1 MKKITSILTALTMA
15 AALLAGC
22 GAGTPAQTSSGAAGE
37 GGDAKSVVVVFPQG
51 LGDAGPMDAMN
62 ENLKKAQEDFGIEAS
77 VFSIFAYLVFTALAV
92 VLIRKK
98 EGEDNVPE
106 SRV

>member
-1 MKKITSILTALTMA
+1 MYKRQILHIGSQADSTSLFNFVLDLTSFLI
-15 AALLAGC
+15 
-22 GAGTPAQTSSGAAGE
+22 SGG
-37 GGDAKSVVVVFPQG
+37 
-51 LGDAGPMDAMN
+51 
-62 ENLKKAQEDFGIEAS
+62 DFGIEAS